1 MQLDD
6 GYARTHADV
15 KPGPYVMFAVSD
27 TGMGIDAET
36 QGHVFEPF
44 FTTKPL
50 GKGTGLGLATVYGIV
65 KQSGGNIWL
74 YSEPGSGT
82 TFKIYLPRVDQ
93 PLEYLRETS
102 SLSGTRRGN
111 ETVLLVEDDVQLR
124 DLTRSILANGG
135 YTVLAA
141 DGAEQAQTAAARHNG
156 PIHLLLTDVVMPGTS
171 GREVARRI
179 CGKRNETRVLYM
191 SGYTGEAIVHHGVLD
206 DGISFLQKPFTP
218 TTLME
223 RVREVL
229 DASAK
234 DK

>member
-1 MQLDD
+1 
-6 GYARTHADV
+6 V
-15 KPGPYVMFAVSD
+15 
-27 TGMGIDAET
+27 
-36 QGHVFEPF
+36 
-44 FTTKPL
+44 
-50 GKGTGLGLATVYGIV
+50 
-65 KQSGGNIWL
+65 
-74 YSEPGSGT
+74 
-82 TFKIYLPRVDQ
+82 
-93 PLEYLRETS
+93 EYLRETS

-206 DGISFLQKPFTP
+206 AGISFLQKPFTP